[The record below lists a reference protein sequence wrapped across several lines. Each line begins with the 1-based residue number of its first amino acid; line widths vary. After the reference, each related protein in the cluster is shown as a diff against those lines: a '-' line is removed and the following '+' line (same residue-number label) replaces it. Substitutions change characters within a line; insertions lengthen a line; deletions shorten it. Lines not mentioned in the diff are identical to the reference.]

1 MENISAEKPCA
12 RCKKTKIIDAFSAA
26 SKGKYGKKTT
36 CKQCDNELYLAR
48 KNRRVKKELQP
59 LAESLS
65 VFLGKTEHGIEKQ
78 QNPYPPQPACQPEIE
93 VIHAPDVMMRA
104 QEVIGLPTSI
114 STAVLRAPKTIV
126 LALDNHPEIYDA
138 VISIAK
144 DEFRTPDMQVLYWL
158 AQQVIKDDIHR
169 ANR

>member
-1 MENISAEKPCA
+1 MENIPAEKPCT
-12 RCKKTKIIDAFSAA
+12 RCKKTKLMDAFSAA
-26 SKGKYGKKTT
+26 SQGKYGKKPT
-36 CKQCDNELYLAR
+36 CKQCDKELILAWR
-48 KNRRVKKELQP
+48 NRRAKKELQP

-78 QNPYPPQPACQPEIE
+78 QSPDLQPACQPEPEAIQ
-93 VIHAPDVMMRA
+93 APDVMMRA

-144 DEFRTPDMQVLYWL
+144 DEFRTPDMQVLYWM